1 MSFQKAKL
9 NYMSAV
15 THIEPKAKIKVS
27 STKMEEL
34 DREIKKKIGQNNAN
48 ANHGKDNL
56 KDDIYYS

>member
-1 MSFQKAKL
+1 
-9 NYMSAV
+9 MSAV